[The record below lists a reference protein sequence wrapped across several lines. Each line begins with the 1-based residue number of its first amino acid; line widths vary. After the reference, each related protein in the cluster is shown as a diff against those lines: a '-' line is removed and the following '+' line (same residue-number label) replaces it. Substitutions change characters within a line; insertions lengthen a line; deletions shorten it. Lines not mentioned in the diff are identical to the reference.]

1 MLGDGAAT
9 GGWAGEAMTRPL
21 KTIRDIVER
30 QLCCGC
36 GACAYVDP
44 GRIHMVDDARSGR
57 RPLVNGGPGGQTDD
71 SHDPAALAVCPGIH
85 LEHAFDRRDP
95 GLVYELMSAWGPVR
109 EVWEGYAADPKLR
122 FAGSSGGA
130 ASALA
135 LFCIEQLSFHGVL
148 HITARPDV
156 PYLNHTVLSATRSEI
171 LERTGS
177 RYAPASPCDGL
188 RMIEDA
194 PGPCVFIG
202 KPCDVA
208 GVQMARRLRP
218 QLDRN
223 IGLTI
228 AFFCAGTP
236 TTRATL
242 ALLGHMGVDDPSRVV
257 SLRYRG
263 HGWPG
268 RCVVTFVDADGKLAE
283 RSLSYEE
290 SWGLLARDKQWR
302 CHICPDHTG
311 EFADI
316 AVGDAWHRTPQPGDA
331 GRSLVLARTPRGR
344 DILAAARQA
353 GVLCLAAAAPD
364 VLWPARSGQKKDRGA
379 LWGRRLALRL
389 LGLPVPRQV
398 SFPTFRFW
406 LTELSLGG
414 KIRSVLGTI
423 RRVFRGRLHRPQLV
437 TAYEPLTPL
446 INRPSPQPARGD
458 TNLVE
463 CLRE

>member
-1 MLGDGAAT
+1 MRL
-9 GGWAGEAMTRPL
+9 PVSF
-21 KTIRDIVER
+21 IRDVVER

-36 GACAYVDP
+36 GACAHVDP
-44 GRIHMVDDARSGR
+44 ERIHMVDDARSGR
-57 RPLVNGGPGGQTDD
+57 RPLVNSGPGGQTDD

-85 LEHAFDRRDP
+85 LEHTFNRNDP
-95 GLVYELMSAWGPVR
+95 ELVRELMDAWGPVY
-109 EVWEGYAADPKLR
+109 EVWEGHAADPEVR

-135 LFCIEQLSFHGVL
+135 LFCIEQLGFHGVL
-148 HITARPDV
+148 HIAARPDA
-156 PYLNHTVLSATRSEI
+156 PYLNHTVLSATRSEL

-208 GVQMARRLRP
+208 AVQMARRLRP

-242 ALLGHMGVDDPSRVV
+242 ALLRHMGVDDPSRVV

-268 RCVVTFVDADGKLAE
+268 RCVVTFVDADGRFAE

-316 AVGDAWHRTPQPGDA
+316 AVGDPWHRVPQPGEA

-344 DILAAARQA
+344 DVLAAARAA
-353 GVLCLAAAAPD
+353 GALCLEASPPK
-364 VLWPARSGQKKDRGA
+364 VLWAARPGQKKDRGA

-398 SFPTFRFW
+398 GFPTFRFW
-406 LTELSLGG
+406 LTELTLSG
-414 KIRSVLGTI
+414 KLRSILGTI
-423 RRVFRGRLHRPQLV
+423 RRIFRRGLHRPQIV
-437 TAYEPLTPL
+437 TAYEPPASL
-446 INRPSPQPARGD
+446 IERPSPQPARVHA
-458 TNLVE
+458 NLAE
-463 CLRE
+463 CLRG